1 MRSWFEK
8 KRKKK
13 KRLFTKPTRRE
24 NGHCRRSLISS
35 KERQIYDQI
44 GRSRVKKMGSSEEG
58 S

>member
-8 KRKKK
+8 KRK